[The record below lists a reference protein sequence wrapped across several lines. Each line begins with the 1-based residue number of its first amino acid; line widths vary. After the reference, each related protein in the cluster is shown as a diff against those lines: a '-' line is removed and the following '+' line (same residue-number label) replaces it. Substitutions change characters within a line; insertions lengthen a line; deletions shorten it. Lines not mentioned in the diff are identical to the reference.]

1 MMTQGNPLR
10 ISKELFYDLEKQIQ
24 GRLAENDLRVLATQ
38 PEIIRGLNFIL
49 LEAIRLN
56 SSDIHL
62 EAYHDRYEV
71 RFRIDG
77 LLHEMLPIPFQM
89 GVGLASRIKV
99 LAKLNIS
106 EKVLP
111 QDGRFAITADQ
122 KIIELRVSVIPMI
135 FGEGIVIRILDK
147 SSVKLDLTSIGIDGT
162 GLKII
167 QENMKRSSGIVLVT
181 GPTGSGKTTTLYA
194 IINEL
199 NQTDTKI
206 VTTEDPV
213 EYDINGIMQVEI
225 KPEIGLT
232 FASSLRSILRQDPD
246 IILIGEIRDTET
258 AKIAIEASLTGHL
271 VLSTVHTRSTAGTI
285 SRLVDMGVEPYLL
298 ADTINLIVAQRLVR
312 TICKT
317 CRESYIP
324 GEEEILSLDV
334 QLDSPA
340 IFYRGKGCRQCNFT
354 GYRGR
359 IGLFEIMD
367 ITCEE
372 RGLIGN
378 MEGSE
383 SLYKRVKEKGMVS
396 LREDGVR
403 KMLEGT
409 TTYAEVMEN
418 TYVTF

>member
-1 MMTQGNPLR
+1 MTEGNPLK
-10 ISKELFYDLEKQIQ
+10 ISKAHFYDLEKQIQ
-24 GRLAENDLRVLATQ
+24 EQLAENDLRVLTTQ

-56 SSDIHL
+56 SSDIHF

-77 LLHEMLPIPFQM
+77 LLHEILPVPFQL
-89 GVGLASRIKV
+89 GIGIVSRIKV
-99 LAKLNIS
+99 LARLNIS

-111 QDGRFAITADQ
+111 QDGRLTINVDQ
-122 KIIELRVSVIPMI
+122 RIIELRVSVIPMI
-135 FGEGIVIRILDK
+135 FGEGIVVRILDK
-147 SSVKLDLTSIGIDGT
+147 SSVKLDLSSIGIDDT
-162 GLKII
+162 GLKIMR
-167 QENMKRSSGIVLVT
+167 EDMKRPSGIILVT

-194 IINEL
+194 ILNEL

-213 EYDINGIMQVEI
+213 EYEINGIMQVEI

-246 IILIGEIRDTET
+246 IILIGEIRDAET

-271 VLSTVHTRSTAGTI
+271 VLSTVHTRSTVGTI
-285 SRLVDMGVEPYLL
+285 SRLVDMGVESYLL

-312 TICKT
+312 MICKT

-324 GEEEILSLDV
+324 GDEEILSLDV
-334 QLDSPA
+334 RLVSPPV
-340 IFYRGKGCRQCNFT
+340 FYRGKGCHHCNFT

-359 IGLFEIMD
+359 IGLFEIMS
-367 ITCEE
+367 ITDDE
-372 RGLIGN
+372 RNLIGN
-378 MEGSE
+378 MEGTE
-383 SLYKRVKEKGMVS
+383 SLYKKVREKGMVS
-396 LREDGVR
+396 LREYAVK
-403 KMLEGT
+403 KMLEGIT
-409 TTYAEVMEN
+409 THAEVMEN
-418 TYVTF
+418 THVTF

>member
-1 MMTQGNPLR
+1 MIEGNPLK
-10 ISKELFYDLEKQIQ
+10 ISKAHFYDLEKQIQ
-24 GRLAENDLRVLATQ
+24 GQLAENDLRVLTTQ

-56 SSDIHL
+56 SSDIHF

-77 LLHEMLPIPFQM
+77 LLHEMLPVPFQL
-89 GVGLASRIKV
+89 GIGFVSRIKV
-99 LAKLNIS
+99 LARLNIS

-111 QDGRFAITADQ
+111 QDGRFIINVDQ
-122 KIIELRVSVIPMI
+122 RIIELRVSVIPMI
-135 FGEGIVIRILDK
+135 FGEGIVVRILDK
-147 SSVKLDLTSIGIDGT
+147 SSVKLDLSSLGVDDT
-162 GLKII
+162 GLKIMR
-167 QENMKRSSGIVLVT
+167 EDMKRPSGIILVT

-194 IINEL
+194 ILNEL
-199 NQTDTKI
+199 NQMDTKI

-213 EYDINGIMQVEI
+213 EYEINGIMQVEI

-246 IILIGEIRDTET
+246 IILIGEIRDAET

-285 SRLVDMGVEPYLL
+285 SRLVDMGVESYLL

-312 TICKT
+312 MICKT

-334 QLDSPA
+334 RLVSPPV
-340 IFYRGKGCRQCNFT
+340 FYRGKGCHHCNFT

-359 IGLFEIMD
+359 IGLFEIMSIAD
-367 ITCEE
+367 DE
-372 RGLIGN
+372 RNLIGN
-378 MEGSE
+378 MGDTE
-383 SLYKRVKEKGMVS
+383 SLYKKVREKGMVS
-396 LREDGVR
+396 LREYAVK
-403 KMLEGT
+403 KMLEGIT
-409 TTYAEVMEN
+409 THAEVMEN
-418 TYVTF
+418 THVAF